1 MHGEKIVTAAKA
13 VFLSRPRDFDSQVAI
28 LEQGL
33 RRISWSA
40 FGVKF
45 RLIPHLYDLPVTSPI
60 WRELT
65 EHPGDIILLCC
76 LYPRAA
82 YWVLEAHGVHG
93 QWVHTSSWHQEDRP
107 QASEKT
113 SEKIGGLADDLNV
126 GENLDRSSGDVSEA
140 PSVGRLA
147 GRNTEGL
154 SQSQLVPQ
162 RKIWCFDL
170 RSFSSPDDLFQEIFT
185 VLVPKEDVPAL
196 AGWEETVA
204 SHLMFAQSGHS
215 PSEEGNETS
224 SEDEELV
231 AGIGRRWYPVVDYSR
246 CRRCL
251 QCLNFCLFGVYALDK
266 DGTLRVAHPDA
277 CRDGCPACA
286 RLCPTGA
293 IIFPMCPD
301 PLIAGAMPCDRIHMP
316 ATLPLVGPSGIS
328 LDDPRKFGGLAPGT
342 SAESS
347 GGKTGDLPVESPVPP
362 RETTSEQPGSAA
374 EGTLATSLHPV
385 REEELDRYIQDV
397 DAME

>member
-1 MHGEKIVTAAKA
+1 MTAAKA
-13 VFLSRPRDFDSQVAI
+13 VFLSRPRDFDSQVAL

-33 RRISWSA
+33 RKISWSA
-40 FGVKF
+40 LGVKL
-45 RLIPHLYDLPVTSPI
+45 RVIPHLYDLPVTSPI

-65 EHPGDIILLCC
+65 EHTGDIILLCC

-107 QASEKT
+107 QASE
-113 SEKIGGLADDLNV
+113 GGSAKDLKA
-126 GENLDRSSGDVSEA
+126 GENLARSSGDISEA

-147 GRNTEGL
+147 GPDTEGL
-154 SQSQLVPQ
+154 SQSQVVPQ

-170 RSFSSPDDLFQEIFT
+170 RSFSSSDDLFQEIFT
-185 VLVPKEDVPAL
+185 VLMPKEDVPAL
-196 AGWEETVA
+196 AGWKEVVA
-204 SHLMFAQSGHS
+204 SHLMFAQAAHS
-215 PSEEGNETS
+215 PSEERNETS
-224 SEDEELV
+224 SKDEELL

-266 DGTLRVAHPDA
+266 DGTLRVARPDA

-293 IIFPMCPD
+293 IIFPMCSD
-301 PLIAGAMPCDRIHMP
+301 PLIAGAMPSDRIHIP
-316 ATLPLVGPSGIS
+316 VTLPLVGPSGIS
-328 LDDPRKFGGLAPGT
+328 LDHPREFGGFAQGT

-347 GGKTGDLPVESPVPP
+347 GGKTGGLPVESPIPS
-362 RETTSEQPGSAA
+362 RETTLEQSDSAVKEA
-374 EGTLATSLHPV
+374 RSLSVHHLG
-385 REEELDRYIQDV
+385 EEELDRYVQDV